1 MFQSQRYHPAIVFA
15 AQAVSA
21 LFHPFFIL
29 SYAFLL
35 LAWSNPYLFGQN
47 SFGRVMGGDAHGH
60 QYVFINIVMFTVT
73 VPMFG
78 ILLMRALKLVK
89 DLRLSDRQDRTGPFI
104 LTGLFYLMM
113 FMTVNRAGGVPHE
126 YKIFLL
132 GGTIAL
138 FMAFFI
144 NLFSKISVHTVGM
157 GSFLAIVL
165 MTLGHSYIANDYM
178 FIVALIACG
187 AVATARRILEE
198 REPSDIYGGFFVG
211 FLAQFVALSFLPG

>member
-1 MFQSQRYHPAIVFA
+1 MSKTNYHPVIIVCS
-15 AQAVSA
+15 QLVSA
-21 LFHPFFIL
+21 VFHPFFVL

-35 LAWSNPYLFGQN
+35 LAWSNPYLFGHN
-47 SFGRVMGGDAHGH
+47 SFDRVLSGDATGQ

-73 VPMFG
+73 VPLFG
-78 ILLMRALKLVK
+78 IVLMRGLKLIQNVA
-89 DLRLSDRQDRTGPFI
+89 LTDRQDRTGPFI

-113 FMTVNRAGGVPHE
+113 YMTINRAPSVPHE
-126 YKIFLL
+126 YKVFLL

-157 GSFLAIVL
+157 GNLLAIVL
-165 MTLGHSYIANDYM
+165 MTITRSYANNDYI
-178 FIVALIACG
+178 FIIAIIACG
-187 AVATARRILEE
+187 AVATARRILTD

-211 FLAQFVALSFLPG
+211 FFAQFVALSFLPE